1 MVFEPLM
8 EFIKS
13 GAGSAIGLITATG
26 LSVMGI
32 ILLILGIIFL
42 LAWLAVGIGGVV
54 LWVWM
59 LVDCLQRKFSNKNE
73 KIIWL
78 IILIATIFGAGMLLH
93 LLSAVIYNFAVRK
106 RKVTIKL
113 NRRGK

>member
-1 MVFEPLM
+1 MVLETLM

-13 GAGSAIGLITATG
+13 GAGSAIGLITATS

-42 LAWLAVGIGGVV
+42 FAWLAVGIGGFI

-59 LVDCLQRKFSNKNE
+59 LVDCIQRKFANKNE
-73 KIIWL
+73 KIIWVV
-78 IILIATIFGAGMLLH
+78 ILVGSIFLAFLLLH
-93 LLSAVIYNFAVRK
+93 LLAAIVYNFAVRK
-106 RKVTIKL
+106 RKVSIKL
-113 NRRGK
+113 NRKGK